1 MSNSSFLQH
10 LSRDVIIHA
19 CQITNSVSAKQ
30 IMFAQ
35 TIKVMMMKKLL
46 IGSVLAIS
54 SVFTVTACTSVNAT
68 TDTAPTTSKMQH
80 KSMDKS
86 MHKDGMRGPMAQLDL
101 TATQQ
106 AQIKAI
112 MQEKYSDRKN
122 DRTKYQ
128 AERKQIQ
135 EQTQALTNAKTLN
148 NAAVNRLA
156 DQQAAK
162 TKQRFIERIE
172 TQHAISQVLTV
183 EQREKMAKLKS
194 ERKAKGHHG
203 SDNRKMHG
211 KYQEQSL

>member
-1 MSNSSFLQH
+1 M
-10 LSRDVIIHA
+10 
-19 CQITNSVSAKQ
+19 
-30 IMFAQ
+30 
-35 TIKVMMMKKLL
+35 KVMMMKKLL
-46 IGSVLAIS
+46 MGSVLAIS

-80 KSMDKS
+80 KGMDKS

-112 MQEKYSDRKN
+112 MQEKYSNRKN

-128 AERKQIQ
+128 AERTQMQ
-135 EQTQALTNAKTLN
+135 QQMQALTNAKTLN

-183 EQREKMAKLKS
+183 EQREKMAQLKS

-203 SDNRKMHG
+203 SKNRKMHS